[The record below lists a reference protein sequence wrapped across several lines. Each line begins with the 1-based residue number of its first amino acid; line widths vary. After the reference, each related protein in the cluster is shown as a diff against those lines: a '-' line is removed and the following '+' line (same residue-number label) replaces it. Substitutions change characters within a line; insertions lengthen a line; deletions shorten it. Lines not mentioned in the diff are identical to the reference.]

1 MAHTDDLGPAERHSR
16 RIVRG
21 HILFAFALLL
31 GFGLVYLLAKELSLI
46 YASALFAAVLMPIV
60 NRIMRTKILGRR
72 PSKAAA
78 IFLIVAGIALT
89 VGIFLTV
96 GLPPVLH
103 DLNQFSTELPSR
115 ISKMIA
121 RLDRSPIANRLGVDE
136 IAQRAEGALTTTA
149 SYLMTSLPNWLSH
162 IFDIISAIF
171 LCIYFMLDGDRAY
184 NFALSLFPPTHRD
197 RLHSTLGRAD
207 DKISNWLIGQGLLM
221 LILGIC
227 STIVFAILHVRY
239 FLLLGFLMGVF
250 NIIPIAGGVFTITLS
265 AIVAAFDSWTKMAG
279 VVIFYIVYINV
290 ENAYLIPRIMGS
302 SVELS
307 GLTILIALLCG
318 TALAGVLGALV
329 AVPTAALIAVLLEE
343 YAVYRDETF

>member
-1 MAHTDDLGPAERHSR
+1 M
-16 RIVRG
+16 
-21 HILFAFALLL
+21 
-31 GFGLVYLLAKELSLI
+31 GFGLVYLLAKELVLI
-46 YASALFAAVLMPIV
+46 YVSALFAAVLMPIV
-60 NRIMRTKILGRR
+60 NRIMQTNIRGRR

-78 IFLIVAGIALT
+78 IFLIVSGIGLI

-103 DLNQFSTELPSR
+103 DLNQFSAELPSR
-115 ISKMIA
+115 ISKMIS
-121 RLDRSPIANRLGVDE
+121 RLDQSPIANRLGVDA

-162 IFDIISAIF
+162 LFDIVSAIF

-184 NFALSLFPPTHRD
+184 NFALSLFPTPHRQ
-197 RLHSTLGRAD
+197 RLKTTLGRAD

-221 LILGIC
+221 LILGIS

-239 FLLLGFLMGVF
+239 FLLLGFLMGLF
-250 NIIPIAGGVFTITLS
+250 NIIPIAGGVVTITLS

-279 VVIFYIVYINV
+279 VIVFYIFYINV

-307 GLTILIALLCG
+307 GLTILISLLCG
-318 TALAGVLGALV
+318 TALAGVVGALV
-329 AVPTAALIAVLLEE
+329 AVPTAALIAVLLDE

>member
-1 MAHTDDLGPAERHSR
+1 M
-16 RIVRG
+16 RG
-21 HILFAFALLL
+21 HILFAFTLLL
-31 GFGLVYLLAKELSLI
+31 ALGLSWLLVKEIILI
-46 YASALFAAVLMPIV
+46 YVSALFAAVLMPIV
-60 NRIMRTKILGRR
+60 NRIMRTDIRGRK
-72 PSKAAA
+72 PSKVAA
-78 IFLIVAGIALT
+78 IFLIVSAIGLT

-103 DLNQFSTELPSR
+103 DLNQFSAELPSR
-115 ISKMIA
+115 ITKMIS
-121 RLDRSPIANRLGVDE
+121 RLDHLPIANRLGVDE

-162 IFDIISAIF
+162 LFDILSAIF
-171 LCIYFMLDGDRAY
+171 LCIYFMLEGDTAY
-184 NFALSLFPPTHRD
+184 RFAMSLFPKEHRD
-197 RLHSTLGRAD
+197 RLNATLDRAD

-221 LILGIC
+221 LILGIS

-239 FLLLGFLMGVF
+239 FLLLGFLMGIF
-250 NIIPIAGGVFTITLS
+250 NIIPIAGGVFTITLA

-279 VVIFYIVYINV
+279 VVIFYILYLNV

-318 TALAGVLGALV
+318 TALAGVVGALV

-343 YAVYRDETF
+343 YAVHRDETF

>member
-1 MAHTDDLGPAERHSR
+1 
-16 RIVRG
+16 
-21 HILFAFALLL
+21 
-31 GFGLVYLLAKELSLI
+31 
-46 YASALFAAVLMPIV
+46 MPIV
-60 NRIMRTKILGRR
+60 NRIMQMEIRGRR

-78 IFLIVAGIALT
+78 IFLIVAGIGLT

-103 DLNQFSTELPSR
+103 DLNQFSAELPSR
-115 ISKMIA
+115 ISKMMV
-121 RLDRSPIANRLGVDE
+121 RLDQSPIANRLGVDD
-136 IAQRAEGALTTTA
+136 IAKRAEGALTTTA

-162 IFDIISAIF
+162 LFDILSAIF
-171 LCIYFMLDGDRAY
+171 LCIYFMMDGDRAY
-184 NFALSLFPPTHRD
+184 NFALSLFPPLHRE
-197 RLHSTLGRAD
+197 RLRATLERAD

-265 AIVAAFDSWTKMAG
+265 AIVAAFDSWTKMTG
-279 VVIFYIVYINV
+279 VIIFYIFYINV

-329 AVPTAALIAVLLEE
+329 AVPTAALIAVLLDE

>member
-1 MAHTDDLGPAERHSR
+1 V
-16 RIVRG
+16 VRG
-21 HILFAFALLL
+21 HILFAFVLLL
-31 GFGLVYLLAKELSLI
+31 GFGLVYLLAKELVLI
-46 YASALFAAVLMPIV
+46 YVSALFAAVLMPIV
-60 NRIMRTKILGRR
+60 NRIMQTNIRGRR

-78 IFLIVAGIALT
+78 IFLIVSGIGLI

-103 DLNQFSTELPSR
+103 DLNQFSAELPSR
-115 ISKMIA
+115 ISKMMS
-121 RLDRSPIANRLGVDE
+121 RLDQSPIADRLGVDA
-136 IAQRAEGALTTTA
+136 IAERAEGALTTTA

-162 IFDIISAIF
+162 LFDIVSAIF

-184 NFALSLFPPTHRD
+184 NFALSLFPTPHRQ
-197 RLHSTLGRAD
+197 RLQATLGRAD

-221 LILGIC
+221 LILGIS

-239 FLLLGFLMGVF
+239 FLLLGFLMGLF
-250 NIIPIAGGVFTITLS
+250 NIIPIAGGVVTITLS

-279 VVIFYIVYINV
+279 VIIFYILYINV

-307 GLTILIALLCG
+307 GLTILISLLCG
-318 TALAGVLGALV
+318 TALAGVVGALV
-329 AVPTAALIAVLLEE
+329 AVPTAALIAVLLDE